1 MRRDDKRL
9 KTEGDSLVLKR
20 HEKNDTE
27 RIELEDIELFNK
39 FSNPSSG
46 IKNLIE
52 SEFDVDMSVRGNTV
66 IVKGLKKNIRTAVFF
81 IKDLLNLFKTNET
94 ITDADL
100 KRLAKLKIVS
110 PEINVAAHL
119 YPSVLLTPAL
129 YLFFIN
135 SKPL

>member
-9 KTEGDSLVLKR
+9 KTESGSFALAR
-20 HEKNDTE
+20 HEKNDIE
-27 RIELEDIELFNK
+27 KIELEDMDLFNK

-46 IKNLIE
+46 IKSLIE

-81 IKDLLNLFKTNET
+81 IKDLLNLFKTNQT
-94 ITDADL
+94 VTDADL
-100 KRLAKLKIVS
+100 KRLAKLKMGS

-119 YPSVLLTPAL
+119 YPSILLTPRKKN
-129 YLFFIN
+129 ITPRTPN
-135 SKPL
+135 